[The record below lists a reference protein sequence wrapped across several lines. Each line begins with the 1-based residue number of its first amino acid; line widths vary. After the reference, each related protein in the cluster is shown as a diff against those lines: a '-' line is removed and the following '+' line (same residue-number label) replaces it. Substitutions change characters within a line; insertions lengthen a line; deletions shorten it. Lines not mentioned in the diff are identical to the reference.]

1 MNCIMDK
8 LQYGRLRLQTLHC
21 FMDLFHSLPKWF
33 CSNPCCR
40 FQVAFTNIVTPL
52 NLVLDNTTFLHPCVN
67 FVWADTGENLSPFP
81 FMSSS
86 RYNKSSHFSI
96 LFRKN
101 IVCEKS
107 KYLNLFFITLKGVKN
122 FNYCNTDF
130 VKTSHLHELR
140 VATNFSMQFPVGQ
153 WKAEKVVGDKMHK
166 SCRNGFLSKVCTSYY
181 QRLPEVPEA
190 RIM

>member
-1 MNCIMDK
+1 MGN
-8 LQYGRLRLQTLHC
+8 QGRGA
-21 FMDLFHSLPKWF
+21 S
-33 CSNPCCR
+33 S
-40 FQVAFTNIVTPL
+40 NIVTPL
-52 NLVLDNTTFLHPCVN
+52 HLVLDNTTFLHPCVN

-86 RYNKSSHFSI
+86 LYNKSSHFSI

-107 KYLNLFFITLKGVKN
+107 KYLTLSLKGVKN
-122 FNYCNTDF
+122 FHYCNTDF
-130 VKTSHLHELR
+130 VGTSHLHELR

-166 SCRNGFLSKVCTSYY
+166 SCRNGFLSKVCTPHY